1 MVTEGVVSTFLNLL
15 CLRQLTFAD
24 HTIATQWVNSPD
36 DDNHALHLISNL

>member
-24 HTIATQWVNSPD
+24 HTIATQWVNSP
-36 DDNHALHLISNL
+36 AMTTITRFT